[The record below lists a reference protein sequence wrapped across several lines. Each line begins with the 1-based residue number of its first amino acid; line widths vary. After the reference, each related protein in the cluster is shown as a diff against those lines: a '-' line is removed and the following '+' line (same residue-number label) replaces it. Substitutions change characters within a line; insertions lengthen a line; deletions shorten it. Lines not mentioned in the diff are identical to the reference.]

1 MTKNINSFE
10 MDNKIKT
17 KMLIDYLEGVIAD
30 EMVMNSFIR
39 GMKIHSVINNE
50 VIISLPSQEVIS
62 VITIQY
68 GTLIKDA
75 INEIYNSPLG
85 YKFVVE
91 EDLKKMTLNNSE
103 IKKEEKKVVLTS
115 KNISSKFKIEDY
127 VVSNFNEEIVRM
139 ANNTI
144 KNPGMISPMFV
155 SSKSGL
161 GKTHLLHA
169 IGNEVQKFG
178 YSAYYIES
186 NQFTNLISS
195 LRNEPNKINDYV
207 EELSKYDFLLF
218 DDIQMLGARDVSLSV
233 LFNIINNH
241 IINQKQIIICADKS
255 PEELSGFEDRFIT
268 RFIQGISL
276 KIHEPDIDD
285 MIKILEFKLRK
296 NNLHPEKWENEAI
309 RFIARNNLSSIRAI
323 EGSLNRVIFST
334 GSISNVKYTYSVISN
349 IFKKIN
355 LDIAELT
362 PMRILDN
369 VASYYKINR
378 KDITGKS
385 RKAEIVQARYMAI
398 WLVKKMLNLTLEEIG
413 EIFGGRDHS
422 TIIAALRN
430 IEQSMKINTII
441 KTAAKN
447 LEDRIIKIS

>member
-1 MTKNINSFE
+1 MTKLVNSFE
-10 MDNKIKT
+10 MDNKVKT

-39 GMKIHSVINNE
+39 GLKINSFLNNE
-50 VIISLPSQEVIS
+50 ILISVPSQEIIS

-68 GTLIKDA
+68 SNLIKDA
-75 INEIYNSPLG
+75 INEIYESPYG
-85 YKFVVE
+85 YKLVVE
-91 EDLKKMTLNNSE
+91 DDLKKMNIQNSQQQS
-103 IKKEEKKVVLTS
+103 EKKVILSS
-115 KNISSKFKIEDY
+115 KNISPKFKMEDY

-139 ANNTI
+139 ANNII
-144 KNPGMISPMFV
+144 KNPGLISPMFV

-169 IGNEVQKFG
+169 IGNEVQKQN

-195 LRNEPNKINDYV
+195 LRNEPNKINEYV
-207 EELSKYDFLLF
+207 DELKKYDYILF

-241 IINQKQIIICADKS
+241 IINQKQIVICADKS

-285 MIKILEFKLRK
+285 MIKILEHKLKK

-323 EGSLNRVIFST
+323 EGSLNRIIFST
-334 GSISNVKYTYSVISN
+334 GNISNIKYTYSVISN

-355 LDIAELT
+355 LDVAELT
-362 PMRILDN
+362 PIRILDT
-369 VASYYKINR
+369 VAGYYKINR
-378 KDITGKS
+378 KDIVGKS
-385 RKAEIVQARYMAI
+385 RKADIVQARYMAI

-422 TIIAALRN
+422 TIIASLRN
-430 IEQSMKINTII
+430 IEQNMKINNII

-447 LEDRIIKIS
+447 LEDKIIKIS